1 MFVNE
6 NTKIPEISKQLY
18 QEDINQILHNNFS
31 EVGLDWIKHQMAW
44 VEGSYKTFKDHEK
57 FLIVIYLV
65 KRTLDFYSR
74 NFVKISFDD
83 FFAKDQLEIEKFSII
98 EISKDLKMPK
108 ETARRKIVELEQGG
122 AIKRQKKKIIL
133 DRSVFPFIK
142 PTNTTK
148 RISIFLSKFSEILK
162 KHKVLDKKFDS
173 SLIIKSITKNFSYSW
188 KLFYELQ
195 IPIVLSWKRQ
205 FKDMETWQIWG
216 ICILNKS
223 YYLELNNKSR
233 TLSQYSKNIH
243 KNQFGNGLSA
253 MSISD
258 MTSIPRATVVR
269 KLKILIK
276 NKYLIID
283 SKKRYHP
290 NGKNL
295 DLINSN
301 VSISIQNLSVFVTKI
316 LNQSLNFKNN

>member
-1 MFVNE
+1 M
-6 NTKIPEISKQLY
+6 
-18 QEDINQILHNNFS
+18 
-31 EVGLDWIKHQMAW
+31 
-44 VEGSYKTFKDHEK
+44 
-57 FLIVIYLV
+57 V